1 MNREHK
7 RSALA
12 CVIAQQLEDVAN
24 LPKVESVERL
34 VHEQDRLWREQ
45 SQCQQQPATVT
56 LGQRMHSLVKNRRQ
70 TNGVDH
76 TGDLAGRSSIDTC
89 KEGQDPRDRLILIR
103 PDAIWQVE
111 HGFSSAR
118 CRQWPSKPLK
128 IARLRRKYASQNVEE
143 GCLSGT
149 IRTDD
154 AEDLS
159 PPNVEGHIL
168 ALWLTR

>member
-24 LPKVESVERL
+24 LPKVESIERL

-45 SQCQQQPATVT
+45 SQCQQQPATIT

-76 TGDLAGRSSIDTC
+76 TGDLVGRSSIDPC
-89 KEGQDPRDRLILIR
+89 KEGQDPCDRLILIR
-103 PDAIWQVE
+103 PDAIRQVG
-111 HGFSSAR
+111 HDFSSAR
-118 CRQWPSKPLK
+118 WRQWLSEPLN
-128 IARLRRKYASQNVEE
+128 IARLRSKYASQNLKK
-143 GCLSGT
+143 GCLSRT

-154 AEDLS
+154 PDDFA
-159 PPNVEGHIL
+159 
-168 ALWLTR
+168 

>member
-7 RSALA
+7 RSALG
-12 CVIAQQLEDVAN
+12 CFMAQQLEDVAN
-24 LPKVESVERL
+24 LSKIESVERL

-76 TGDLAGRSSIDTC
+76 TGDLVGRSSIDTC

-118 CRQWPSKPLK
+118 CRQWPPEPLN
-128 IARLRRKYASQNVEE
+128 IARLRSKYTSQN
-143 GCLSGT
+143 LQ
-149 IRTDD
+149 
-154 AEDLS
+154 
-159 PPNVEGHIL
+159 
-168 ALWLTR
+168 